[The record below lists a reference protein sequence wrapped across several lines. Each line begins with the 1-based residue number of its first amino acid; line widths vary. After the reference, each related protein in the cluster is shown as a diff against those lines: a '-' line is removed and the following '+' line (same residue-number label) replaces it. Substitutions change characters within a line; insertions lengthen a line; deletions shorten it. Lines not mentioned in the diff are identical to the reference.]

1 LRDTVIPY
9 TTGSTTSVD
18 GTTIGYRQIG
28 SGPGLLLLPAG
39 MQASQHYMRLATAL
53 ADTLTVYVVD
63 RVSHSFLQT
72 VSTEQNREQPAAS
85 VPRFRP
91 GPSDLYPE
99 RRDARLTFPCLLLVA
114 L

>member
-1 LRDTVIPY
+1 MQGIPEQVPAQVGAAFCEG
-9 TTGSTTSVD
+9 TEITGDQRRVLHPASCCE
-18 GTTIGYRQIG
+18 
-28 SGPGLLLLPAG
+28 PLLHMLP
-39 MQASQHYMRLATAL
+39 SQW
-53 ADTLTVYVVD
+53 VP
-63 RVSHSFLQT
+63 HSFLQT